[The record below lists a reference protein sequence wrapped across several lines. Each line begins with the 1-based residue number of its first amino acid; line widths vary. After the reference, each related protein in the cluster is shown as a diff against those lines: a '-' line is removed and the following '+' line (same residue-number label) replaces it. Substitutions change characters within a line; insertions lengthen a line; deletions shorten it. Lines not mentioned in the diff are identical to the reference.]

1 MTHSRSTSSLGLKFS
16 AFLFASIDDV
26 TSEEPL
32 SVVSALARL
41 GLDPW
46 QEAAELT
53 RLPRETAAQ
62 RLGALLTKLP
72 SGNSAGSHSQI
83 VALRLIAL
91 LPRPAGAT
99 MATPRVSDGSRA
111 SARVDPTV
119 VMMLFILM
127 SFIAMATSGLTG
139 HSSPAQA
146 SANVAPAAAASGA
159 ALPKTSAT
167 KAQP

>member
-1 MTHSRSTSSLGLKFS
+1 MTHSRSTSSLGLQFN
-16 AFLFASIDDV
+16 AFLFASIDQGR
-26 TSEEPL
+26 SEEPL

-41 GLDPW
+41 DLDPW

-53 RLPRETAAQ
+53 QLPKETAAQ

-72 SGNSAGSHSQI
+72 GGNPADSDSQT

-91 LPRPAGAT
+91 LPGPAGAT
-99 MATPRVSDGSRA
+99 MATARAGDGSGA
-111 SARVDPTV
+111 SAHVDPTV

-127 SFIAMATSGLTG
+127 SLIAMVTSGLTG
-139 HSSPAQA
+139 HPSPTQ
-146 SANVAPAAAASGA
+146 ANVAPAAAPASGA
-159 ALPKTSAT
+159 TLPKPSAT